1 MNSTY
6 NSNRMTRTDEVK
18 NTTKTDQLVTIQ
30 NN

>member
-6 NSNRMTRTDEVK
+6 NSNRMTSIDEVK